1 MCAYITGLT
10 RSLWRPRK
18 DISSPLGLELQTTV
32 GCAVDAGRE
41 PRSSDRAQVMF
52 NHWAFSPAPNKHNLK
67 KKIFLFFEADSHV
80 ATIGLKLSVQ
90 PRVTLNFPA
99 SSLSLPSSVIS
110 LYGAGNGT
118 PHARNSLPIK
128 ELWPRFFYFFE
139 VRVMCWDHLSI
150 LFWDV

>member
-1 MCAYITGLT
+1 MCVCLYHRPHQEPLEAQKRHLISPGTGVTNDCRLRCGCWERNLGPLT
-10 RSLWRPRK
+10 EHRSCLTTEPF
-18 DISSPLGLELQTTV
+18 LQ
-32 GCAVDAGRE
+32 
-41 PRSSDRAQVMF
+41 PQINM
-52 NHWAFSPAPNKHNLK
+52 L
-67 KKIFLFFEADSHV
+67 KKIFFFEADSHV

-118 PHARNSLPIK
+118 PHARNPLPIK
-128 ELWPRFFYFFE
+128 ELCPRFFYFFE